1 MDKMIYILFL
11 VFTVLPGSVWAQ
23 SGEGGGVYLESGGKL
38 VGSLVFDNYSAEG
51 FGVAGE
57 DAILLNCT
65 VNVNKAEKKIKKGIK
80 PGDILCADGRVVDG
94 DAYKVMVDKNA
105 IGVVFWVNSD
115 VYSESPRMY
124 VTALREADK
133 KWGNNGL
140 LGVGYERPEADT
152 ACYGITEKMLKA
164 GGSDWEAA
172 DYCAGFKASGQPEG
186 IRWAFPAAYQMAM
199 LFANLAVVNRTL
211 ALLKTFSPDVQLLEG
226 EIYWSSTQPDNA
238 FHSDCAWLVS
248 FDLSDERNNAGKF
261 QYVNMYRNTVHT
273 VRPVLVY

>member
-1 MDKMIYILFL
+1 MDKVIYILFL
-11 VFTVLPGSVWAQ
+11 VFVVLSGSAWAQ

-38 VGSLVFDNYSAEG
+38 VGSQVFGNYSAEG

-57 DAILLNCT
+57 NAILLNCT
-65 VNVNKAEKKIKKGIK
+65 VNANKSEKKIREGTK
-80 PGDILCADGRVVDG
+80 PGDILCADGRVVDEET
-94 DAYKVMVDKNA
+94 YKAMVDKNA

-115 VYSESPRMY
+115 VYSDSPRMY

-164 GGSDWEAA
+164 GGGDWEAA
-172 DYCAGFKASGQPEG
+172 DYCAGFKALGQPES

-199 LFANLAVVNRTL
+199 LFANLIMVNRTL
-211 ALLKTFSPDVQLLEG
+211 TLLKTFSPDVQLLEG
-226 EIYWSSTQPDNA
+226 KVYWSSTQSDNVL
-238 FHSDCAWLVS
+238 HTDCAWLVC
-248 FDLSDERNNAGKF
+248 FDLSDAGNEAGKF
-261 QYVNMYRNTVHT
+261 QFVNMYRNTIHT